1 MIDTTAL
8 KNRILTLAMTGQV
21 ANNGKSVK
29 QLFESLCDNAY
40 KIDKNK
46 VSDKNYDLS
55 ELPFEIPDDW
65 KWVWLGDIFQH
76 NTGKALNASNTDGTS
91 LEYITTS
98 NLYWDRFELEELKS
112 MFFKDSEIEK
122 CTVKKGDLLICEG
135 GDIGR
140 AAIWSEDYEMRI
152 QNHIHRLRPYVDEI
166 CVRFYYYVMMY
177 YKNNGLI
184 SGRGIGLQGLSSKKL
199 HAILVPLPDSETQR
213 LIAEKIDES
222 FSLIDTIDELQQQYS
237 SDLEVLKSKIIDAGI
252 QGKLTEQLP
261 EDGTAEELLRQIA
274 DEKKLIKEKKIKAAK
289 ALPEI
294 SEDEIPFEIP
304 SNWKWVKF
312 NDIANIIGT
321 GMIRSGQEQYD
332 EADYYY
338 FKMNNNENFTGKCD
352 FSNMTMV
359 NASSEECEK
368 YKLEEG
374 DFLFNTRNSAELVG
388 KTAVVHDLPS
398 ENILLNNNILKVL
411 FLGNISPDYINY
423 FFISRSGRRQLEQFI
438 TSTTNVAAIYQ
449 RQIITLAIPLPPL
462 AEQRR
467 IVNRVNQI
475 IDQI

>member
-166 CVRFYYYVMMY
+166 CVRFYYCCASL
-177 YKNNGLI
+177 GL
-184 SGRGIGLQGLSSKKL
+184 
-199 HAILVPLPDSETQR
+199 T
-213 LIAEKIDES
+213 
-222 FSLIDTIDELQQQYS
+222 
-237 SDLEVLKSKIIDAGI
+237 
-252 QGKLTEQLP
+252 
-261 EDGTAEELLRQIA
+261 
-274 DEKKLIKEKKIKAAK
+274 
-289 ALPEI
+289 
-294 SEDEIPFEIP
+294 
-304 SNWKWVKF
+304 
-312 NDIANIIGT
+312 
-321 GMIRSGQEQYD
+321 
-332 EADYYY
+332 
-338 FKMNNNENFTGKCD
+338 
-352 FSNMTMV
+352 
-359 NASSEECEK
+359 
-368 YKLEEG
+368 
-374 DFLFNTRNSAELVG
+374 
-388 KTAVVHDLPS
+388 
-398 ENILLNNNILKVL
+398 
-411 FLGNISPDYINY
+411 
-423 FFISRSGRRQLEQFI
+423 
-438 TSTTNVAAIYQ
+438 
-449 RQIITLAIPLPPL
+449 
-462 AEQRR
+462 
-467 IVNRVNQI
+467 
-475 IDQI
+475 